1 MHLLFTLRVH
11 HRGDLALAFIG
22 DREGGRV
29 ENGGYLKGQGDSF
42 LHQGYVLT
50 SFGLLNFSLG
60 YTKLV
65 TPKGK
70 NQHTLR
76 KL

>member
-42 LHQGYVLT
+42 LHCG
-50 SFGLLNFSLG
+50 SLANEI
-60 YTKLV
+60 LS
-65 TPKGK
+65 
-70 NQHTLR
+70 L
-76 KL
+76 